1 KLRDAFLQRLQA
13 LAGAQQY
20 DLLGLE
26 FFPAYHVELG
36 QRALQQRL
44 DLFLEVGGGLTEI
57 TAHQAC
63 GLAANFIHQDLV
75 QHLLLPVTGVLAPA
89 GTVMMAVSLSPATEP
104 VQLIWVRQLT
114 LRAQRRRNIALI
126 RCLLS
131 SCLRRD
137 SALLTHRL

>member
-89 GTVMMAVSLSPATEP
+89 GPVMMAVSLSPAIEP
-104 VQLIWVRQLT
+104 AQLIWVRQRTFL
-114 LRAQRRRNIALI
+114 AQRRRNIALMW
-126 RCLLS
+126 CS
-131 SCLRRD
+131 SSPLHRWD
-137 SALLTHRL
+137 GALLHAKR